1 MRELFRFQHLI
12 NNSVTNEL
20 NFSLLSLSTIVSL
33 SIIKISFVK
42 IWIVFFNLLLN
53 INEYSIYDFRFLK

>member
-1 MRELFRFQHLI
+1 MRELLHFQHLI
-12 NNSVTNEL
+12 NNSVTTEL
-20 NFSLLSLSTIVSL
+20 NFSLLSLSAIVSL